1 MAAWATGVIA
11 AAAFWGYFVPTM
23 GTFPD
28 DPEGSFMFSGTLNLI
43 PGFAA
48 RLLEYVGVKDAS
60 AVVTGPLA
68 LGVVSVW
75 TGLVA
80 AGSELIDLFGWDDN
94 LTIPV
99 LSGFGI
105 WGFLKVFGA

>member
-1 MAAWATGVIA
+1 
-11 AAAFWGYFVPTM
+11 
-23 GTFPD
+23 
-28 DPEGSFMFSGTLNLI
+28 MFSGTLNLI

-48 RLLEYVGVKDAS
+48 KLLEYVGVKAAS
-60 AVVTGPLA
+60 AVVTGPVA
-68 LGVVSVW
+68 LGVMSVW

-80 AGSELIDLFGWDDN
+80 AGSELVDLFGWDDN